1 MAAQK
6 KGPFWGEYE
15 SEERSVALSAVHS
28 SARILPLSLNRWESI
43 SVSQVSFCHL
53 HFHTCYSLLDS
64 AVKIKDAVKT
74 ARDLGMEYLA
84 MTDHGVLYGAVEF
97 YKACMGAGI
106 KPIIGCEVY
115 VARHGVEEKSSQ
127 RNNMHL
133 VLLAETQEGYANL
146 VRLVSKAHLEG
157 VYYKPR
163 IDKSWLREYGKGLI
177 GLSAC
182 LGGEVTEACKNGHIE
197 RAVELAQEYSELLG
211 PGNFFLEIQDHGLSD
226 QKVANRNLFE
236 VAKRTGLPL
245 VATNDVH
252 YIRKEHAEAHDVL
265 ICLQRNDLV
274 ADPNRHRYEG
284 DQFYMKSGE
293 EMAALFPD
301 HPEAISNTVEIAR
314 RCNVE
319 FFFPEK
325 AEDLHF
331 PVFPLPEGFDKGLDY
346 LVHLG
351 KLGLKKIYGIED
363 LNYPKDER
371 EAKIKKRFDYEV
383 GVIVKT
389 NYINYFLVVADFIQW
404 ARNNGVP
411 VGPGRGSGAG
421 SLLAYS
427 LEITTI
433 DPLKYNLIFERFLN
447 PERVSPPDFD
457 IDFCPTKRQSV
468 IQYVR
473 EKYGEDCVAQII
485 TFGTLGAKTLMRDLG
500 RVLEIPLSYCD
511 KLAKLIPETPGTTL
525 EKALAESPDF
535 KRATETED
543 DARRIMK
550 YARLLEGLPR
560 HTGMHAAGV
569 VIGEKPLIEII
580 PLTVEPKEKLTVVQF
595 EKGPTEL
602 IGLLKM
608 DFLGLKNLTTIHEAC
623 ALIKRNHGIDI
634 DPEKLPIDDAA
645 TFELLARGDTVGV
658 FQLESGGMR
667 DTLRQVGPDCIED
680 IIAILALYRPGPM
693 QFIPTYTKRKH
704 GQEKV
709 EYDHPLLEDILKET
723 NGIIVYQEQ
732 IQQAAQKLA
741 GFSLGQGDI
750 LRRAMGK
757 KKPEEMAKQRTNF
770 VAGCKREN
778 GIDERLANTIFDNIQ
793 KFAEYGF
800 NKSHSTAYG
809 FVTYQT
815 AWLKAHYPAEFMA
828 ALLSGEMGNS
838 DKLTGFIG
846 EAKEMGI
853 DVLPPCV
860 NQSIARFN
868 AIPDGSGIRFGLA
881 AIKGVGEGVV
891 AEIVKERDENG
902 LYKGLLDFCTRVP
915 GANKKV
921 LESLIRSG
929 AFDFAGIHR
938 ARLFVGI
945 DIAIGRAA
953 EAVKDRKSGQCSM
966 FDLLDTGTAESS
978 GNSDDEL
985 PDTKPWSESEM
996 LAAEKE
1002 LIGFFISGHPLA
1014 RHEWTLNH
1022 FALTRMKDIQ
1032 QQTPGTRTRVGGMV
1046 VEMRKL
1052 FTKKDQK
1059 PMATFRIE
1067 GLEGS
1072 TNAIIFPG
1080 PYEQYGIQ
1088 LEEDAT
1094 LMFGGIMM
1102 EEDGS
1107 DPKLQVMEI
1116 FPLEQAPGL
1125 FCDRVSIHLPE
1136 MGVNPHVTETLRNI
1150 ATEFHGTTPLHI
1162 CIEFVDGAKVFINA
1176 DHAFRVHPCAELERR
1191 IVQTIG
1197 EGLVYI
1203 AAKSDALRNPTP
1215 ERKWQKRQ

>member
-1 MAAQK
+1 MSRV
-6 KGPFWGEYE
+6 P
-15 SEERSVALSAVHS
+15 
-28 SARILPLSLNRWESI
+28 
-43 SVSQVSFCHL
+43 FCHL

-64 AVKIKDAVKT
+64 AVKVKDAVAAAK
-74 ARDLGMEYLA
+74 DLGMEHLA
-84 MTDHGVLYGAVEF
+84 MTDHGALYGAVEF
-97 YKACMGAGI
+97 YKACMGSGI

-115 VARHGVEEKSSQ
+115 VARHGIEERSSQ

-133 VLLAETQEGYANL
+133 VLLAETQEGYENL
-146 VRLVSKAHLEG
+146 VKLVSTAHLEG

-163 IDKSWLREYGKGLI
+163 IDKALLRKHSKGLI

-182 LGGEVTEACKNGHIE
+182 LRGEVNEACMQDDLEKAI
-197 RAVELAQEYSELLG
+197 ELAREYSDILGKNNFYLEL
-211 PGNFFLEIQDHGLSD
+211 QDHGIEEEKTARKNILT
-226 QKVANRNLFE
+226 VAE
-236 VAKRTGLPL
+236 ATGLPL
-245 VATNDVH
+245 VVTNDVH
-252 YIRKEHAEAHDVL
+252 YIRQEHAEAHDVL
-265 ICLQRNDLV
+265 ICLQRGDLV
-274 ADPNRHRYEG
+274 ADPNRHRYQG

-301 HPEAISNTVEIAR
+301 QPEAIANTIDIAR

-331 PVFPLPEGFDKGLDY
+331 PEFPVPDGLNKKDY
-346 LVHLG
+346 LIQLG
-351 KLGLKKIYGIED
+351 KSGLKKLYSIED
-363 LNYPKDER
+363 LDHPKDER
-371 EAKIKKRFDYEV
+371 EQEIRERFYYEV
-383 GVIVKT
+383 GVIEKT
-389 NYINYFLVVADFIQW
+389 NYINYFLVVADFIQY
-404 ARNNGVP
+404 ARRDGVP

-427 LEITTI
+427 LEITTV
-433 DPLKYNLIFERFLN
+433 DPLKYSLIFERFLN

-457 IDFCPTKRQSV
+457 IDFCPTRRGDV
-468 IQYVR
+468 IKYVR
-473 EKYGEDCVAQII
+473 DKYGEDCVAQII

-500 RVLEIPLSYCD
+500 RVLEIGLPYCD
-511 KLAKLIPETPGTTL
+511 RLAKMIPETPGTTL

-535 KRATETED
+535 KRATETEE

-550 YARLLEGLPR
+550 FAPLLEGLPR

-569 VIGEKPLIEII
+569 VIGEKPLIDII
-580 PLTVEPKEKLTVVQF
+580 PLTREPKEKLIVVQF
-595 EKGPTEL
+595 EKGPTEE

-608 DFLGLKNLTTIHEAC
+608 DFLGLKNLTTIYEAC
-623 ALIKRNHGIDI
+623 ALIKRNHGIAL
-634 DPEKLPIDDAA
+634 DPEKLPFDDAK

-658 FQLESGGMR
+658 FQLESAGMR
-667 DTLRQVGPDCIED
+667 DTLRQVSPDCIED

-693 QFIPTYTKRKH
+693 QFIPTFTKRKH

-757 KKPEEMAKQRTNF
+757 KKPEVMAAQRNRF
-770 VAGCKREN
+770 VEGCKATN
-778 GIDERLANTIFDNIQ
+778 NIDAKLAGTIFDNIE
-793 KFAEYGF
+793 KFAQYGF

-815 AWLKAHYPAEFMA
+815 AWLKAHYPAEFMS

-853 DVLPPCV
+853 EVMPPCV
-860 NQSIARFN
+860 NESIARFN
-868 AIPDGSGIRFGLA
+868 AVPDGSGIRFGMA
-881 AIKGVGEGVV
+881 AVKGVGEGVV
-891 AEIVKERDENG
+891 AEIVSERDANG
-902 LYKGLLDFCTRVP
+902 LYTGLMDFCSRVP

-921 LESLIRSG
+921 LESLIRCG
-929 AFDFAGIHR
+929 AFDFTGIHR
-938 ARLFVGI
+938 ARLFNGI
-945 DIAIGRAA
+945 DTAIGRAA
-953 EAVKDRKSGQCSM
+953 ERLKDKISGQCSM
-966 FDLLDTGTAESS
+966 FDMLDTANDKSA
-978 GNSDDEL
+978 GNSDEEL
-985 PDTKPWSESEM
+985 QEVKPWSESEM

-1014 RHEWTLNH
+1014 RHEWTLER
-1022 FALTRMKDIQ
+1022 FALSRMKNIQ
-1032 QQTPGTRTRVGGMV
+1032 DLPAGTRTRVGGMV
-1046 VEMRKL
+1046 TETRKL

-1072 TNAIIFPG
+1072 VNAIIFPG
-1080 PYEQYGIQ
+1080 PYEEFGHLIAD
-1088 LEEDAT
+1088 DAT

-1102 EEDGS
+1102 EEDSG
-1107 DPKLQVMEI
+1107 DLKLQVIEI
-1116 FPLEQAPGL
+1116 FPLEQAASL

-1136 MGVNPHVTETLRNI
+1136 MGVNGDVMKTLC
-1150 ATEFHGTTPLHI
+1150 AVAAEFRGGIPLHL
-1162 CIEFVDGAKVFINA
+1162 CIEFVDGPKVFIHA
-1176 DHAFRVHPCAELERR
+1176 DHGFNVRPCPELEHN
-1191 IVQTIG
+1191 IEKTIG

-1203 AAKSDALRNPTP
+1203 AAKSDPLKNPPP
-1215 ERKWQKRQ
+1215 ERKWGKRK

>member
-1 MAAQK
+1 MFSGHW
-6 KGPFWGEYE
+6 KG
-15 SEERSVALSAVHS
+15 S
-28 SARILPLSLNRWESI
+28 
-43 SVSQVSFCHL
+43 SVSSVPFCHL
-53 HFHTCYSLLDS
+53 HFHTSYSLLDS
-64 AVKIKDAVKT
+64 AVKIKDAMQ
-74 ARDLGMEYLA
+74 AASDMGMEHLA

-97 YKACMGAGI
+97 YKAARSKGI

-115 VARHGVEEKSSQ
+115 LARNGIEERSSQ

-133 VLLAETQEGYANL
+133 VLLAETQEGYENL
-146 VRLVSKAHLEG
+146 VRLVSIAHLEG

-163 IDKSWLREYGKGLI
+163 IDKALLRKYSKGLI
-177 GLSAC
+177 GLAAC
-182 LGGEVTEACKNGHIE
+182 LRGEVTEACKDGDLDKAE
-197 RAVELAQEYSELLG
+197 ALAREYTDILG
-211 PGNFFLEIQDHGLSD
+211 ENNFFIELQDHGLAD
-226 QKVANRNLFE
+226 QKVANKNAIE
-236 VAKRTGLPL
+236 ISKRTGIPL

-252 YIRKEHAEAHDVL
+252 YVRQEHAEAHDVL
-265 ICLQRNDLV
+265 ICLQRGDLV

-301 HPEAISNTVEIAR
+301 QPEAISNTVEIAR

-331 PVFPLPEGFDKGLDY
+331 PVFPLPEGFSEDLDY
-346 LVHLG
+346 LIHLG
-351 KLGLKKIYGIED
+351 KEGLRSLYGIED
-363 LNYPKDER
+363 LDHPKDER
-371 EAKIKKRFDYEV
+371 EQEINQRFYYEV
-383 GVIVKT
+383 GVIQKT

-404 ARNNGVP
+404 ARRQGIP

-427 LEITTI
+427 LEITTV
-433 DPLKYNLIFERFLN
+433 DPLKYSLIFERFLN
-447 PERVSPPDFD
+447 PDRVSPPDFD
-457 IDFCPTKRQSV
+457 IDFCPTKRQDV
-468 IQYVR
+468 IRYVR
-473 EKYGEDCVAQII
+473 DKYGEDCVAQII

-500 RVLEIPLSYCD
+500 RVLEIPLPYCD
-511 KLAKLIPETPGTTL
+511 RLAKMIPETPGTTL

-535 KRATETED
+535 KRATQSEE

-580 PLTVEPKEKLTVVQF
+580 PLTKEPKEKLTVVQF
-595 EKGPTEL
+595 EKGPTEE

-608 DFLGLKNLTTIHEAC
+608 DFLGLKNLTIIYEAC
-623 ALIKRNHGIDI
+623 ALVKRNHGIDL
-634 DPEKLPIDDAA
+634 DPEKLPIDDAKV
-645 TFELLARGDTVGV
+645 FELLARGDTVGV

-667 DTLRQVGPDCIED
+667 DTLRQVTPDCIED

-693 QFIPTYTKRKH
+693 QFIPLFTKRKH
-704 GQEKV
+704 GQEEV
-709 EYDHPLLEDILKET
+709 VYDHPLLEPILKET

-757 KKPEEMAKQRTNF
+757 KKPEVMAEQRGKF
-770 VAGCKREN
+770 VDGCKATN
-778 GIDERLANTIFDNIQ
+778 NIDAKLAGVIFDNIE
-793 KFAEYGF
+793 KFAQYGF

-838 DKLTGFIG
+838 DKLTGFIS
-846 EAKEMGI
+846 EAKEVGI
-853 DVLPPCV
+853 DVLPPSV
-860 NQSIARFN
+860 NESIARFN
-868 AIPDGSGIRFGLA
+868 AVQDGSGIRFGMA

-891 AEIVKERDENG
+891 EEIVKDRDENG
-902 LYKGLLDFCTRVP
+902 PFEGLMDFCSRIT

-921 LESLIRSG
+921 VESLIRCG
-929 AFDFAGIHR
+929 AFDFCGVHR
-938 ARLFVGI
+938 ARLFNGI
-945 DIAIGRAA
+945 DTAIGRAA
-953 EAVKDRKSGQCSM
+953 EALKDKASGQCSM
-966 FDLLDTGTAESS
+966 FDMMGSAEQAESS
-978 GNSDDEL
+978 SDEEL
-985 PDTKPWSESEM
+985 PDVAAWSESDM

-1014 RHEWTLNH
+1014 RYEWDLNH
-1022 FALTRMKDIQ
+1022 FALKRMKDIQ
-1032 QQTPGTRTRVGGMV
+1032 QLAAGERTRVGGMI
-1046 VEMRKL
+1046 VETRKL

-1072 TNAIIFPG
+1072 ISAIMFPG
-1080 PYEQYGIQ
+1080 AFEEYGHHIV
-1088 LEEDAT
+1088 EDAT
-1094 LMFGGIMM
+1094 AMFGGIMM
-1102 EEDGS
+1102 EEDSG
-1107 DPKLQVMEI
+1107 DLKFQVLEI
-1116 FPLEQAPGL
+1116 YPLGQAPAI

-1136 MGVNPHVTETLRNI
+1136 LGVNDDVMDRLKE
-1150 ATEFHGTTPLHI
+1150 AVSEFQGNTPLHL
-1162 CIEFVDGAKVFINA
+1162 CVEFVDGPKIFINA
-1176 DHAFRVHPCAELERR
+1176 DHDYKVRPCAELERR
-1191 IVQTIG
+1191 IEQAIG
-1197 EGLVYI
+1197 EDLVYI
-1203 AAKSDALRNPTP
+1203 AAMSAPLRNPP
-1215 ERKWQKRQ
+1215 KERKWGKKA

>member
-1 MAAQK
+1 MSRV
-6 KGPFWGEYE
+6 P
-15 SEERSVALSAVHS
+15 
-28 SARILPLSLNRWESI
+28 
-43 SVSQVSFCHL
+43 FCHL
-53 HFHTCYSLLDS
+53 HFHTSYSLLDS
-64 AVKIKDAVKT
+64 AVKIKEAAT
-74 ARDLGMEYLA
+74 AAKDMGMQHLA
-84 MTDHGVLYGAVEF
+84 ITDHGVLYGAVDF
-97 YKACMGAGI
+97 YKTCRSNGI

-115 VARHGVEEKSSQ
+115 MARNGIEEKSSQ

-133 VLLAETQEGYANL
+133 VLLAETQEGYQNL
-146 VRLVSKAHLEG
+146 VKLVSTAHLEG

-163 IDKSWLREYGKGLI
+163 IDKELLRKHSKGLI

-182 LGGEVTEACKNGHIE
+182 LRGEVNEACMNGDLDKAE
-197 RAVELAQEYSELLG
+197 ALAREYSEILG
-211 PGNFFLEIQDHGLSD
+211 ENNFFLELQDHGLSD
-226 QKVANRNLFE
+226 QKKSNSSMLE
-236 VAKRTGLPL
+236 IAKRTGLPL

-252 YIRKEHAEAHDVL
+252 YVRKEHAEAHDVL
-265 ICLQRNDLV
+265 ICLQRGDLV
-274 ADPNRHRYEG
+274 ADTTRHRYEG

-301 HPEAISNTVEIAR
+301 QPEAIANTVEIAH

-331 PVFPLPEGFDKGLDY
+331 PEFPLPEDFNRDKDY

-351 KLGLKKIYGIED
+351 KEGLKTLYDIED
-363 LNYPKDER
+363 LDNPKDDREKEINER
-371 EAKIKKRFDYEV
+371 FYYEV
-383 GVIVKT
+383 GVIEKT

-404 ARNNGVP
+404 ARREGIP

-427 LEITTI
+427 LEITTV
-433 DPLKYNLIFERFLN
+433 DPLEYSLIFERFLN
-447 PERVSPPDFD
+447 PDRVSPPDFD
-457 IDFCPTKRQSV
+457 IDFCPTKRQAV

-473 EKYGEDCVAQII
+473 DKYGEECVAQII

-500 RVLEIPLSYCD
+500 RVLEIPLPYCD
-511 KLAKLIPETPGTTL
+511 RLAKMIPDTPGTTL

-535 KRATETED
+535 KNATNSEP
-543 DARRIMK
+543 DAKRIMK
-550 YARLLEGLPR
+550 YARILEGLPR

-580 PLTVEPKEKLTVVQF
+580 PLTREPKEKLIVVQF
-595 EKGPTEL
+595 EKGPTEE

-608 DFLGLKNLTTIHEAC
+608 DFLGLKNLTIIYEAC
-623 ALIKRNHGIDI
+623 SLIKRNHGIDL
-634 DPEKLPIDDAA
+634 DPEKLPFDDAK

-693 QFIPTYTKRKH
+693 QFIPSFTKRKH
-704 GQEKV
+704 GQEEV
-709 EYDHPLLEDILKET
+709 VYDHPLLEPILKET

-732 IQQAAQKLA
+732 IQQAAQSLA

-757 KKPEEMAKQRTNF
+757 KKPEVMAEQRGKF
-770 VAGCKREN
+770 VEGCKEAN
-778 GIDERLANTIFDNIQ
+778 NIDAKLAGTIFDNIE
-793 KFAEYGF
+793 KFAQYGF

-838 DKLTGFIG
+838 DKLTGFIA

-853 DVLPPCV
+853 DVLPPSV
-860 NQSIARFN
+860 NESIGRFN
-868 AIPDGSGIRFGLA
+868 AVQDGSGIRFGMA

-891 AEIVKERDENG
+891 DEIVKERDENG
-902 LYKGLLDFCTRVP
+902 PFAGLMDFCSRIT

-921 LESLIRSG
+921 IESLIRSG

-938 ARLFVGI
+938 ARLFNGI
-945 DIAIGRAA
+945 DTAIGRAA
-953 EAVKDRKSGQCSM
+953 EALKDKASGQCSM
-966 FDLLDTGTAESS
+966 FDLMDTNDDPETSS
-978 GNSDDEL
+978 DEEL
-985 PDTKPWSESEM
+985 PDVSAWSESDM

-1002 LIGFFISGHPLA
+1002 LIGFYISGHPLT
-1014 RHEWTLNH
+1014 RYEWELEK
-1022 FALTRMKDIQ
+1022 FALKRMKEIQ
-1032 QQTPGTRTRVGGMV
+1032 TLAAGTRTRIGGMIT
-1046 VEMRKL
+1046 ETRKL

-1072 TNAIIFPG
+1072 ISAIIFPG
-1080 PYEQYGIQ
+1080 PFEEYGH
-1088 LEEDAT
+1088 LVAEDTTA
-1094 LMFGGIMM
+1094 MFGGTMM
-1102 EEDGS
+1102 EEDSG
-1107 DPKLQVMEI
+1107 DLKFQVMEI
-1116 FPLEQAPGL
+1116 FPLDQAASL
-1125 FCDRVSIHLPE
+1125 FCDRIGIHLPE
-1136 MGVNPHVTETLRNI
+1136 MGVNEQMMDALKTTI
-1150 ATEFHGTTPLHI
+1150 TEFGGNTPLNL
-1162 CIEFVDGAKVFINA
+1162 CIEFVDGPKVFVTS
-1176 DHAFRVHPCAELERR
+1176 DHKYKVRPCAELEHS
-1191 IVQTIG
+1191 IAQAIG

-1203 AAKSDALRNPTP
+1203 AAKPDPLRNPP
-1215 ERKWQKRQ
+1215 KERKWQKRQ